1 MPASSTATQQF
12 TVSPVIDYE
21 PAPQSGDRS
30 CPAPAG
36 AALHKV
42 TPRPPRR
49 RPGRCEPAPPRS
61 AVMFAETA
69 LRQLLEVID
78 RRRPVAQLRPLMTPV
93 LVERMIA
100 RAAATRNGSTSMLRV
115 RTRAV
120 DTTGRY
126 DEVGAAEV
134 FGSFHRAGRVH
145 AIAARIERHR
155 DGWRIVALQI
165 G

>member
-1 MPASSTATQQF
+1 MLASSTTAEKL

-21 PAPQSGDRS
+21 PAPLPADRS
-30 CPAPAG
+30 CRSGPR
-36 AALHKV
+36 LHRL
-42 TPRPPRR
+42 TPRPARQVHHR
-49 RPGRCEPAPPRS
+49 EPAPPKS
-61 AVMFAETA
+61 AVVFAETA

-93 LVERMIA
+93 LVERVIA
-100 RAAATRNGSTSMLRV
+100 RAASARSGSASMLRV

-120 DTTGRY
+120 DACEPA

-134 FGSFHRAGRVH
+134 FGSFRRAGRVH

-155 DGWRIVALQI
+155 DSWRIVALQI

>member
-1 MPASSTATQQF
+1 MSASPIV

-21 PAPQSGDRS
+21 PAPLTASRIGSRS
-30 CPAPAG
+30 V
-36 AALHKV
+36 LHRLS
-42 TPRPPRR
+42 PRPARR
-49 RPGRCEPAPPRS
+49 RPGRCEPAPPKS
-61 AVMFAETA
+61 AVVFAETA
-69 LRQLLEVID
+69 VRQLLEVID
-78 RRRPVAQLRPLMTPV
+78 RRRPVAQLRPLMTPM
-93 LVERMIA
+93 LVEWVIA
-100 RAAATRNGSTSMLRV
+100 QAAVTQRGSTTVLRV

-120 DTTGRY
+120 DTAG

-134 FGSFHRAGRVH
+134 FGSFRRAGRVH

>member
-1 MPASSTATQQF
+1 MSASPTV

-21 PAPQSGDRS
+21 PAPLAASQLAPRS
-30 CPAPAG
+30 L
-36 AALHKV
+36 LHRLS
-42 TPRPPRR
+42 PRPARR
-49 RPGRCEPAPPRS
+49 RPGRREPVPPKS
-61 AVMFAETA
+61 AVVFAETA
-69 LRQLLEVID
+69 VLQLLEVID

-93 LVERMIA
+93 LVERVIA
-100 RAAATRNGSTSMLRV
+100 RAAATRTGSTTLLRV

-120 DTTGRY
+120 DTGGGE
-126 DEVGAAEV
+126 EVDAAEV
-134 FGSFHRAGRVH
+134 FGSFRRAGRVH

>member
-1 MPASSTATQQF
+1 MPVSSPVAEHF
-12 TVSPVIDYE
+12 TVSPVVDYE
-21 PAPQSGDRS
+21 PEPLPSDRS
-30 CPAPAG
+30 LLTPTG
-36 AALHKV
+36 SVLHALA
-42 TPRPPRR
+42 PRPARR
-49 RPGRCEPAPPRS
+49 RPGRCEPVPPRS
-61 AVMFAETA
+61 AVTFAETA

-93 LVERMIA
+93 LVERVIA
-100 RAAATRNGSTSMLRV
+100 RAAATRSGSTSMLRV

-120 DTTGRY
+120 DTADG
-126 DEVGAAEV
+126 EVAAAEV
-134 FGSFHRAGRVH
+134 FGSFRRAGRVH